1 MNWRF
6 AAEYNETGI
15 AELYFVKIEWL
26 ENLKLEIQILE

>member
-15 AELYFVKIEWL
+15 AGLYFVKIEWL
-26 ENLKLEIQILE
+26 KNLLEIQILE

>member
-26 ENLKLEIQILE
+26 KNLLEIQILE

>member
-26 ENLKLEIQILE
+26 ENLLEIQILE